1 MNEYRII
8 EWIQSY
14 WMNIELL
21 NKNQKIEQDKN
32 WTRLILILNV
42 NENLSNKTKVA
53 ETLLN

>member
-1 MNEYRII
+1 
-8 EWIQSY
+8 
-14 WMNIELL
+14 MNIELL

>member
-1 MNEYRII
+1 
-8 EWIQSY
+8 
-14 WMNIELL
+14 MNIELL

-42 NENLSNKTKVA
+42 NENLSNKTKVT